1 MLSGKYKEIVESFY
15 IEPKNEVIVSSFIE
29 ENDSDKDENSIGL
42 PMKRRKID
50 SKGKTKDV
58 RAFFTI
64 TETRGNGENEQV
76 QENAPVDIID
86 ID

>member
-15 IEPKNEVIVSSFIE
+15 TEPKKEVIVSSFIE

-50 SKGKTKDV
+50 SKGTTKDV
-58 RAFFTI
+58 TAFFTI
-64 TETRGNGENEQV
+64 AEKRGNGENEQV
-76 QENAPVDIID
+76 QENAPVDIIE

>member
-29 ENDSDKDENSIGL
+29 ENDYDKDENSVGL
-42 PMKRRKID
+42 PIKRRKID
-50 SKGKTKDV
+50 SKGTTKDV
-58 RAFFTI
+58 RAFFT
-64 TETRGNGENEQV
+64 TAEKRGNGENEQV
-76 QENAPVDIID
+76 QENAPVDIIE

>member
-50 SKGKTKDV
+50 SKGTTKDV
-58 RAFFTI
+58 TVFFTI
-64 TETRGNGENEQV
+64 AEKRGNGENEQV
-76 QENAPVDIID
+76 QENAPVDIIE

>member
-29 ENDSDKDENSIGL
+29 ENDYDKDENSIGL

-50 SKGKTKDV
+50 IKVQRKMSEPFLQLQKNKEMAKMSKFKRTHQLISP
-58 RAFFTI
+58 R
-64 TETRGNGENEQV
+64 
-76 QENAPVDIID
+76 
-86 ID
+86 